1 MICNA
6 IQLSPPCILI
16 PDDLYMFIVSVHHDP
31 EGCLG
36 HLKQYSFQEMRMA
49 TNNFSQRNILG
60 EGGYGIVYK
69 GDLPDGTTVAV
80 KRLKDHDS
88 VVGDDQFHTEVEVI
102 SLAVHRNLLH
112 LNGFCVANNERLL
125 VYPYM
130 PNGTVASKLKG

>member
-1 MICNA
+1 MITFSA
-6 IQLSPPCILI
+6 KPGRE
-16 PDDLYMFIVSVHHDP
+16 VS
-31 EGCLG
+31 LG
-36 HLKQYSFQEMRMA
+36 HLKHYKFKEMRNA
-49 TNNFSQRNILG
+49 TNNFSPRNILG

-69 GDLPDGTTVAV
+69 GDLPDGTPVAV
-80 KRLKDHDS
+80 KRLKNPDS

-112 LNGFCVANNERLL
+112 LIGFCIANNERLL

>member
-1 MICNA
+1 MTFSVQHCRE
-6 IQLSPPCILI
+6 
-16 PDDLYMFIVSVHHDP
+16 VS
-31 EGCLG
+31 LG
-36 HLKQYSFQEMRMA
+36 HLKHYKFKEIRKA
-49 TNNFSQRNILG
+49 TDNFNIRNILG

-69 GDLPDGTTVAV
+69 GHFPDGTPIAV

-88 VVGDDQFHTEVEVI
+88 VIGDDQFHTEVEVI

-112 LNGFCVANNERLL
+112 LIGFCTANNERIL